1 MKQPFQSGAAVSLG
15 KGGDY
20 NPFKENPT
28 DSEKRP
34 WRSKLYQHD
43 GIHFRRRADAGIYS

>member
-1 MKQPFQSGAAVSLG
+1 MKQPFQSGTAVSLS

-20 NPFKENPT
+20 NPFKENST

-43 GIHFRRRADAGIYS
+43 DIHFRRRADAGIYS